1 VLWCIREG
9 RTRGVAPA
17 PRRGPVPKP
26 PRSPLAAFGQNIQT
40 YPRRA
45 AFCRTP
51 RAASLSP
58 MPFVEVGVATAA
70 PRIAACRCWLSAA
83 TPLLGLEQC
92 CSAWSGLAQLQRERA
107 HRFVLASTHRPGTT
121 HLGISTAASRPA
133 APPAPPPARA
143 RRRSAS
149 AARRGTCH
157 GPLRRRRA
165 EMRSQCSY
173 CSCPHTPAADAKS
186 VQSQCGCLRCGATA
200 A

>member
-1 VLWCIREG
+1 M
-9 RTRGVAPA
+9 
-17 PRRGPVPKP
+17 PKP

-92 CSAWSGLAQLQRERA
+92 CSAWSGLAQLRVAGWARAVKRFGCRPANDARAQRAYRA
-107 HRFVLASTHRPGTT
+107 GQRSCSRTPSGRPGTG
-121 HLGISTAASRPA
+121 H
-133 APPAPPPARA
+133 AP
-143 RRRSAS
+143 
-149 AARRGTCH
+149 
-157 GPLRRRRA
+157 
-165 EMRSQCSY
+165 
-173 CSCPHTPAADAKS
+173 
-186 VQSQCGCLRCGATA
+186 
-200 A
+200 

>member
-1 VLWCIREG
+1 MWCIREG

-107 HRFVLASTHRPGTT
+107 HRFVLASTHAPGAVRPGTT
-121 HLGISTAASRPA
+121 HLARHIYSSKPPGCSSRSAAGTSSAQVGYRLQSA
-133 APPAPPPARA
+133 QVERGQQPAPF
-143 RRRSAS
+143 
-149 AARRGTCH
+149 
-157 GPLRRRRA
+157 PLRRL
-165 EMRSQCSY
+165 
-173 CSCPHTPAADAKS
+173 PP
-186 VQSQCGCLRCGATA
+186 LRCERLPRC
-200 A
+200 

>member
-1 VLWCIREG
+1 M
-9 RTRGVAPA
+9 
-17 PRRGPVPKP
+17 PKP

-51 RAASLSP
+51 RAALLSP

-107 HRFVLASTHRPGTT
+107 HRFVLASTHAPGAVRPGTT
-121 HLGISTAASRPA
+121 HAGAFQQANSLLAQAAAANHLTARASFVPRRGGHLGECA
-133 APPAPPPARA
+133 APHMAPVLNLISPAKPE
-143 RRRSAS
+143 
-149 AARRGTCH
+149 G
-157 GPLRRRRA
+157 
-165 EMRSQCSY
+165 
-173 CSCPHTPAADAKS
+173 
-186 VQSQCGCLRCGATA
+186 
-200 A
+200 